1 MKPKTPL
8 LTALLASVA
17 LACCGAYN
25 DAGDM
30 QAGEGTGILVSW
42 RRDSRWTYCMFS
54 DSFVLTLKG
63 FQICPGT
70 D

>member
-1 MKPKTPL
+1 MYAMRNL
-8 LTALLASVA
+8 FVGMLLLACAGSSD
-17 LACCGAYN
+17 
-25 DAGDM
+25 DAS
-30 QAGEGTGILVSW
+30 AGEGTGILVRW
-42 RRDSRWTYCMFS
+42 HRDSRWTYCEYS